1 MAFPAAAA
9 ASNDRYP
16 HGVLSALLSGLAGRL
31 FVELRE
37 RRALAYTVHASPWL
51 RRRAGAVLTYI
62 ATSPEREDE
71 ARAAMLEVLARVAD
85 GPMPDEELERARAYA
100 AGLVAIRRQH
110 AAAVAG
116 ELAAAWVQDRM
127 DRFAAEE
134 ERFRAVRDLDLRRI
148 ARDVFDPA
156 RRAECVVRGTG
167 GGR

>member
-1 MAFPAAAA
+1 
-9 ASNDRYP
+9 
-16 HGVLSALLSGLAGRL
+16 
-31 FVELRE
+31 
-37 RRALAYTVHASPWL
+37 
-51 RRRAGAVLTYI
+51 
-62 ATSPEREDE
+62 
-71 ARAAMLEVLARVAD
+71 VLARVAD
-85 GPMPDEELERARAYA
+85 GPLPYEELERARAYA

-116 ELAAAWVQDRM
+116 ELAAAWVQDRL

-134 ERFRAVRDLDLRRI
+134 ERLRTVRDADLRRI